1 MFQFQLLI
9 KWLIATITAALFLV
23 LLPFSQREV
32 ATERLN
38 SELSKTVELTK
49 IVSDNCRELI
59 SNENTPLERW
69 FIGKLNPQPSVS
81 RSPLLPSCVLRA
93 QSAHSSQLNLRAQW
107 NLGFEIFNS
116 TSLRPLITKSYATQF
131 PLPLCFLPLLAFILM
146 LPFSAHL
153 WGAITCLVLHLFFLS
168 GLNLI
173 ELLKNL
179 PKIPIN
185 ILATDRLFP
194 GLFLFSLWIA
204 LLPLHERKRGKT
216 ASNRIEILVNSFFNN
231 LLGIWNPILYTL
243 VSPIIFSVGNEIKKL
258 TLFLNSQLL
267 ILALS
272 LYIFGLD
279 LSNIYSVFTTFLTP
293 RYFSFSIFFCF
304 FLSLV
309 PLGHNNQILIWEIK
323 NFWRY
328 FIAVIVIE
336 SLAFMIADLR
346 AIPTLTRWGLAFLL
360 VEFLRFKWDHWNAI
374 YSRWKPSLIALLISS
389 SVAAFC
395 SEVGVIDLVISIC
408 DPQKH
413 PTSILPF
420 TLLSGF
426 LLGFLT
432 GGLSSPFF
440 ILVSQLI
447 QTYPDP
453 LIRAALFDGVLA
465 GLIFSPFSL
474 FNLFPAMQNKISIQK
489 LLRLRFKQLLI
500 PILMGIVIYF
510 VGTVTTLGILAPVCF
525 VFCCLIVITFKLK
538 KLRWKIDTFGAT
550 EHSEPR

>member
-1 MFQFQLLI
+1 MFQFQLPI
-9 KWLIATITAALFLV
+9 KWLIATITAAIFLV

-49 IVSDNCRELI
+49 IVSDNCRELL

-69 FIGKLNPQPSVS
+69 FIGKLIPHPLVS
-81 RSPLLPSCVLRA
+81 PSPLLPSCVLRA
-93 QSAHSSQLNLRAQW
+93 QSTHSSQLNLRAQW
-107 NLGFEIFNS
+107 NLGFEIFDS
-116 TSLRPLITKSYATQF
+116 TSLRPIITKSYSTQF

-146 LPFSAHL
+146 LPFSSHL
-153 WGAITCLVLHLFFLS
+153 FGAMTCLVLHLFFLS

-216 ASNRIEILVNSFFNN
+216 ASNRIEVLVNSFFNN

-243 VSPIIFSVGNEIKKL
+243 IGPIIFSVGNEIKRL
-258 TLFLNSQLL
+258 TVFLNSQLL

-309 PLGHNNQILIWEIK
+309 PSGHNNQILIWEIK
-323 NFWRY
+323 HFWRY
-328 FIAVIVIE
+328 FIAVIVME
-336 SLAFMIADLR
+336 SLAFMITELR
-346 AIPTLTRWGLAFLL
+346 AIPTLTRWGLVFLL

-374 YSRWKPSLIALLISS
+374 YSRWKAPLTALLISS

-447 QTYPDP
+447 QTYPNP

-525 VFCCLIVITFKLK
+525 VFCCLIVISFKLK
-538 KLRWKIDTFGAT
+538 KNRWKIDTFGAI